1 MPATNDYKYY
11 KDILLD
17 AINDFDSRN
26 FARGFSALREAAK
39 ISPALISKAENLE
52 AQYFYMLR
60 FIASDNT
67 LPDLET
73 ASDDIRLRADA
84 IVRRIA
90 SVLSARFDTST
101 YSSLLQYAEMRPEE
115 TLESLFSDYL
125 AETDRLK
132 TDTAVLTDTRRRATL
147 ERIATDIFNRI
158 WTSADTDSDIELL
171 ESILTDP
178 ELPAYD
184 RAMWTSA
191 LGLSLREYISE
202 PVLRLMLRLHAG
214 ADTDVSVTSAVWLVL
229 ALATPSAG
237 FNMNHNRR
245 MANKFMPEVAQH
257 MNEKYP
263 EDIPAVLTAWTD
275 SLDTER
281 IVRWFRDEIR
291 PRLNDM
297 GRRFSQKM
305 QDNAA
310 SPEDLMSDPDLLT
323 GGDSQ
328 NFDALKNFASLQN
341 RGADVY
347 MSSLGQMRSFPFFSA
362 PANWFL
368 PFHTANSALADVVD
382 SEGAAIADTI
392 VSIPM
397 MCDSDKFALILSM
410 AATPASMRTQAFEA
424 MTQQLYAAN
433 DTQEFRQ
440 MMEQGAA
447 RTRTSRITDIIHNL
461 YRVFRQYNG
470 GREFDNPIDCA
481 PRISCAEP
489 FIDNALGIDLANRL
503 YAGGHFAQA
512 AAYYRAYADRDD
524 LPTMHHFA
532 RAEEKAGHDDSA
544 LEIYE
549 DIFAKAPDDD
559 SAALHLA
566 GFYMRRHDY
575 DKALRLLEPFAGTR
589 TDDTRF
595 LTMLATAYMSTRQWD
610 EAVNV
615 YHNINYLLPDND
627 RSANSDLAWA
637 LTLAGDSDAAGPL
650 FEEAPE
656 TPETLQRH
664 AVQRWLAGHRA
675 DAIALW
681 NKSQPKPGEKTVL
694 DSEAGQWAAEN
705 LPGGAS
711 LALISEMNYYSHYG
725 SSFGPLI

>member
-11 KDILLD
+11 KEILLD

-67 LPDLET
+67 LPDLNT
-73 ASDDIRLRADA
+73 ASDDIRLQADA

-101 YSSLLQYAEMRPEE
+101 YSSLLRYAEMRPEE

-158 WTSADTDSDIELL
+158 WTSVDTDADIELL

-202 PVLRLMLRLHAG
+202 PVLRLMLRLHAS
-214 ADTDVSVTSAVWLVL
+214 ADTDVSVTASVWLVL
-229 ALATPSAG
+229 ALTSPAPG
-237 FNMNHNRR
+237 FNLSHNRR
-245 MANKFMPEVAQH
+245 MSDRFMSEVAQQL
-257 MNEKYP
+257 NEKYP

-275 SLDTER
+275 SLDTDR

-291 PRLNDM
+291 PRLNDI

-305 QDNAA
+305 QDNTLN
-310 SPEDLMSDPDLLT
+310 PEDLMSDPDMLT

-347 MSSLGQMRSFPFFSA
+347 MSSLGQIRSFPFFSA

-433 DTQEFRQ
+433 DTPEFRQ

-447 RTRTSRITDIIHNL
+447 RTRTSRIADIIHNL
-461 YRVFRQYNG
+461 YRVFRMYNG
-470 GREFDNPIDCA
+470 GKEFDDPMASA
-481 PRISCAEP
+481 PKTGAAMTFLDDAQGLDI
-489 FIDNALGIDLANRL
+489 ANRL
-503 YAGGHFAQA
+503 LAGEHYEWAVD
-512 AAYYRAYADRDD
+512 YYSAFSAFNDMQNMRN
-524 LPTMHHFA
+524 FA
-532 RAEEKAGHDDSA
+532 RAAEKAGDDSLA
-544 LEIYE
+544 IELYE
-549 DIFAKAPDDD
+549 DMFAKAPEDD
-559 SAALHLA
+559 SVALHLA
-566 GFYMRRHDY
+566 DLYIRRGTY
-575 DKALRLLEPFAGTR
+575 EKALNLLEPFADIR

-595 LTMLATAYMSTRQWD
+595 LTMLATAYMHTCQWE
-610 EAVNV
+610 EAVNI
-615 YHNINYLLPDND
+615 YHNINYLLPEND
-627 RSANSDLAWA
+627 KSADSDLAWA
-637 LTLAGDSDAAGPL
+637 LTLAGDSDAAASI

-664 AVQRWLAGHRA
+664 AVQRWLAGQRA

-681 NKSQPKPGEKTVL
+681 NKSHPKPGEKTVL

-705 LPGGAS
+705 LPGGES
-711 LALISEMNYYSHYG
+711 LALLSEMNYYSRYG